1 MRKRSFGV
9 TVLAFSSVMIGLY
22 CQFGAIALILA
33 GSVFTPTGSTPAA
46 FALVIGAV
54 FLGLTFAAYF
64 LGYGFWTRKHWSWA
78 GGIALLGVLVG
89 ASLVLSFISSSYL
102 SSISP
107 IVVASFAVWYLNR
120 PVIRAELLGQPEPS
134 QDKSSAP
141 EALEVP
147 SPVR

>member
-1 MRKRSFGV
+1 MHHRSFGV
-9 TVLAFSSVMIGLY
+9 TVLAFSSVMVGLY
-22 CQFGAIALILA
+22 CQFGALALILA

-46 FALVIGAV
+46 FALLLGAT

-78 GGIALLGVLVG
+78 GGIALFGVLVG
-89 ASLVLSFISSSYL
+89 TSLVLSFVSSSYL
-102 SSISP
+102 SSVSP
-107 IVVASFAVWYLNR
+107 IIVSVIAVWYLNR

-134 QDKSSAP
+134 TSEPAASDVR
-141 EALEVP
+141 EAT

>member
-1 MRKRSFGV
+1 MHDRSFGV
-9 TVLAFSSVMIGLY
+9 TVLAFSSVMVGLY
-22 CQFGAIALILA
+22 CQFGAIALILM

-78 GGIALLGVLVG
+78 GGIALFGVLVG

-102 SSISP
+102 SSVSP
-107 IVVASFAVWYLNR
+107 IVVAAIAVWYLNR
-120 PVIRAELLGQPEPS
+120 PVIRAELLGEPEPS
-134 QDKSSAP
+134 TTESPATEKL
-141 EALEVP
+141 EAP
-147 SPVR
+147 SPLR